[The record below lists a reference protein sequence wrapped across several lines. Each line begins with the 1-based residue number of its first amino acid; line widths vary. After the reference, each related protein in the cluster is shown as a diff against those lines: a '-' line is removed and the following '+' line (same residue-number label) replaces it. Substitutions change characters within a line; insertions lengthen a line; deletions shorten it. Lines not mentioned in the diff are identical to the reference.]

1 MRKVRLYI
9 AASLDGFIA
18 REDGSVDWLFSDA
31 DYGYAQFYKSIDAVL
46 VGRKTYEQARGFEQK
61 PFSGKKVYVFTRSP
75 GKNDND
81 DDNDVEYV
89 ADPAGFTRK
98 LVNMQGG
105 DIWLVGGAEIITPL
119 LNAGLIDEIMLFVHP
134 IILGRGIPLFRD
146 IAEQQQL
153 KLAGSVAYPSGL
165 VELRYDI
172 VRAQPPQASLE

>member
-1 MRKVRLYI
+1 
-9 AASLDGFIA
+9 
-18 REDGSVDWLFSDA
+18 
-31 DYGYAQFYKSIDAVL
+31 
-46 VGRKTYEQARGFEQK
+46 
-61 PFSGKKVYVFTRSP
+61 
-75 GKNDND
+75 
-81 DDNDVEYV
+81 
-89 ADPAGFTRK
+89 
-98 LVNMQGG
+98 
-105 DIWLVGGAEIITPL
+105 